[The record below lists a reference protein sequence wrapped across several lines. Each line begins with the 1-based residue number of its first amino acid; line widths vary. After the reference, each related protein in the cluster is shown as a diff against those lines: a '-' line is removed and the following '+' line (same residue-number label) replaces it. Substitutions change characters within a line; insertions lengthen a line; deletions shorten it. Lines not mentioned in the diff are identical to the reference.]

1 MIVFFGPAGAGKS
14 MQGQMLAARH
24 HWRWLSTGQLLR
36 DTKNPEVL
44 ELLQTGDLA
53 SDELIGRVL
62 GQALEKAQ
70 DIERIILDG
79 FPRNTNQ
86 ANWLIDEQEK
96 LGRKIDL
103 AIVLEV
109 PRAEIAERLRVRG
122 RADDTPEVID
132 ARLNIYRKEI
142 YPILNLLSENNIP
155 IAHVHGVGT
164 VGQVHDAIEAELEDR
179 GVVSLGG

>member
-1 MIVFFGPAGAGKS
+1 M
-14 MQGQMLAARH
+14 
-24 HWRWLSTGQLLR
+24 
-36 DTKNPEVL
+36 
-44 ELLQTGDLA
+44 
-53 SDELIGRVL
+53 
-62 GQALEKAQ
+62 
-70 DIERIILDG
+70 
-79 FPRNTNQ
+79 
-86 ANWLIDEQEK
+86 
-96 LGRKIDL
+96 
-103 AIVLEV
+103 
-109 PRAEIAERLRVRG
+109 RG